1 MMIAEEIKKELRIIA
16 RKDKVSVLSKFFKTG
31 PGQYG
36 EGDVFLGLTNP
47 QVRLIPKDYAKL
59 ASLNVVE
66 KLLQSEFHEV
76 RLCGLLILVEKYRKS
91 DESGKREIFDFYL
104 SNTKGINNW
113 DLVDVTCHKIVGDF
127 LLNHPKEREILY
139 TLAKSNNMWERR
151 ISIISTF
158 AFIRQGQLSDSI
170 DISTILLNDKEDLIH
185 KAVGWALREVYK
197 KNKYVTKKFI
207 EENISTMP
215 RVMLRYAIEK
225 MPEDERKG
233 YLMM

>member
-1 MMIAEEIKKELRIIA
+1 MDKIIV
-16 RKDKVSVLSKFFKTG
+16 DKILSQRNPEKAKLLSRYFKTG
-31 PGQYG
+31 KGQYA
-36 EGDVFLGLTNP
+36 EGDIFLGLTNP
-47 QVRLIPKDYAKL
+47 EVRTIPKAYAKL
-59 ASLNVVE
+59 TTLRDVE

-113 DLVDVTCHKIVGDF
+113 DLVDVTCHKVVGEY
-127 LLNHPKEREILY
+127 LLHHPKEREILY

-170 DISTILLNDKEDLIH
+170 DISSILLHDKEDLIH

-197 KNKYVTKKFI
+197 KNKDVTKKFI

-233 YLMM
+233 YLNK